1 MLGFGGQGVG
11 LDIDR
16 GALKAVQVA
25 RSGSSYTLQQ
35 VGYRRLPAG
44 TVTDGEVADHDLLAS
59 ELKEFWS
66 SHAFKGKSVLLGL
79 ANQKVVVRLLEF
91 PRMSQEDLQGV
102 IRYEA
107 QDSIPMPLD
116 EAIMDYVLLGPGS
129 EGAEDLDRVL
139 IVAAHR
145 EMISRY
151 TSAVR
156 AAGLRPTGVDVKAL
170 SLVRST
176 LPSTLFEDGGATLLL
191 DVGSEI
197 SNLVVSQDSTP
208 TMARFLPGG
217 SNFLAQSVADTT
229 GLPEEEAEEQLTNS
243 RVRLGSEPEVDVD
256 VEGMEDTVVEG
267 EDPAFL
273 FDVRRGLEDAVQ
285 ALAEDVQRSIEYHYS
300 QPGSR
305 DVTQVVVSGEGAMVS
320 GFDSY
325 LGELI
330 GVPVQRGT
338 PLSRLSANKSNVS
351 DEQLALMEPVLA
363 VALGL
368 AVEDT

>member
-16 GALKAVQVA
+16 GALKAVQLS

-59 ELKEFWS
+59 EIKEFWS
-66 SHAFKGKSVLLGL
+66 SHAFKRKSVLLGL

-145 EMISRY
+145 DMITRY

-156 AAGLRPTGVDVKAL
+156 AAGLRTTGVDVKAL

-197 SNLVVSQDSTP
+197 SNLVVSQDRTP

-217 SNFLAQSVADTT
+217 SNFFAQSVADTT

-243 RVRLGSEPEVDVD
+243 RIRLGNEPEVD

-285 ALAEDVQRSIEYHYS
+285 TLAEDVQRSIEYHYS

-325 LGELI
+325 LGELV
-330 GVPVQRGT
+330 GVPVGRGT
-338 PLSRLSANKSNVS
+338 PLSRLSANRSNVS
-351 DEQLALMEPVLA
+351 DEQLTLMEPVLA